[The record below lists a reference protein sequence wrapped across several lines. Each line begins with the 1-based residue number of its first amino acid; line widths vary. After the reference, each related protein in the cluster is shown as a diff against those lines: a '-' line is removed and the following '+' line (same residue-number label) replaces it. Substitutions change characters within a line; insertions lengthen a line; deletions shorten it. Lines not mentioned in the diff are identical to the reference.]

1 MSAEGPVPRPVPL
14 HPVMPQPYV
23 AEPPAVIAL
32 PMRAVRK
39 IGQYVLFMWD
49 FFNAARRTK
58 PLPGRVVEEAYRIG
72 VQSLPI
78 LAVISAFIGTNL
90 AIQGYEGFKPL
101 GGQGLVGM
109 FVAMAGVR
117 ELGPI
122 IAASMV
128 AAKAGTEMAS
138 QIGVMRIR
146 EQIDALEVMA
156 VNPYA
161 WLVTPRLM
169 GILLVMPALT
179 VMAVFVMVASGYMV
193 AVYQLDLNGFEYLQH
208 ATDNVRAVDF
218 VYAIVKAFIFGTII
232 CTVSCFFGFTCG
244 KGPVGV
250 GVATNRAVVVSAV
263 LCVAINYFVSEALY
277 GGLG

>member
-1 MSAEGPVPRPVPL
+1 MTGAEPRPVPL
-14 HPVMPQPYV
+14 HPVQPRPYV
-23 AEPPAVIAL
+23 PDPPVFIDLPLRAL
-32 PMRAVRK
+32 RK

-49 FFNAARRTK
+49 FMNAARRTK
-58 PLPGRVVEEAYRIG
+58 PMPGRVVEEAYRIG

-90 AIQGYEGFKPL
+90 AIQGYAGFKPL
-101 GGQGLVGM
+101 GGERMVGM

-169 GILLVMPALT
+169 GIVLVMPALT
-179 VMAVFVMVASGYMV
+179 ILSVFLMVASGYAV
-193 AVYQLDLNGFEYLQH
+193 AVYQLGLNGFEYIQF
-208 ATDNVRAVDF
+208 ATNNVAALDFFYAVL
-218 VYAIVKAFIFGTII
+218 KAFIFGNII

-244 KGPVGV
+244 KGPEGV

-263 LCVAINYFVSEALY
+263 ACVFINYFVSEALY
-277 GGLG
+277 GGVG